1 MKIYREK
8 RRSCAMC
15 KPNKVGWAPMWKAKD
30 LDKLQRME
38 REARD
43 AK

>member
-30 LDKLQRME
+30 LAKLKMMDKEMRE
-38 REARD
+38 R
-43 AK
+43 